1 MTRVL
6 FLDTETSGLPP
17 DKAPIE
23 FSGNPVPIEVA
34 SVLCE
39 SDTPDSKRNVYQSY
53 VDFRDVPID
62 AGAAKA
68 HGITRA
74 TLEALGRPP
83 IGVMNKLIGDLAAAD
98 VLVGHNILFDVKML
112 QIHAHRTG
120 QLDKLQEQI
129 ARIDVR
135 CTLKLSQPILR
146 LPPTARQVA
155 AGFGNTYKS
164 PNLGEAFRFF
174 FGRDFTGAHGALADC
189 LAARDVY
196 YAIRK
201 YQSEQS
207 GGMPLQGA

>member
-6 FLDTETSGLPP
+6 FLDSETSGLPR
-17 DKAPIE
+17 DSAPIE
-23 FSGNPVPIEVA
+23 FAGNPVPIEVA

-53 VDFRDVPID
+53 VDFRDVQIEP
-62 AGAAKA
+62 GAAKA
-68 HGITRA
+68 HGITRT

-83 IGVMNKLIGDLAAAD
+83 VGVMHKLIGDLAACDA
-98 VLVGHNILFDVKML
+98 LVGHNILFDVKML

-120 QLDKLQEQI
+120 QLDKLNEQLG
-129 ARIDVR
+129 RIEVR

-164 PNLGEAFRFF
+164 PNLGEAYRFF
-174 FGRDFTGAHGALADC
+174 HGRDFAGAHGALADC

-201 YQSEQS
+201 YQAEQS
-207 GGMPLQGA
+207 GGTPLQET